1 MDRLIRR
8 LIFSM
13 LLAFNLSACLTTQPR
28 NITNV
33 CAIFEDRRSWY
44 RAARNSEQR
53 WGVPIAVNMA
63 IIYQESSFR
72 ARARPERSKVL
83 WVFPGTRPSSAYGY
97 AQALDGTWQD
107 YIRVS
112 GNRSASRSEFDDAVD
127 FVAWYNARSTRINSI
142 ASNDA
147 RSLYYAYHEG
157 NGGYRQ
163 KSYIEKPWLVDAAN
177 LVQSNFNRFSS
188 QLASCRLEL
197 EKTWFQRLIS

>member
-13 LLAFNLSACLTTQPR
+13 LLAFNLSACLATQPQ

>member
-1 MDRLIRR
+1 
-8 LIFSM
+8 
-13 LLAFNLSACLTTQPR
+13 
-28 NITNV
+28 
-33 CAIFEDRRSWY
+33 
-44 RAARNSEQR
+44 
-53 WGVPIAVNMA
+53 MA

-188 QLASCRLEL
+188 QLAGCRLEL

>member
-8 LIFSM
+8 LIFST
-13 LLAFNLSACLTTQPR
+13 LLVFNLSACLATQPR

-44 RAARNSEQR
+44 RAAKDSEQR

-127 FVAWYNARSTRINSI
+127 FVAWYNARSTRINNI

-177 LVQSNFNRFSS
+177 LVQSNFTRFSS
-188 QLASCRLEL
+188 QLAGCRLEL
-197 EKTWFQRLIS
+197 EKTWFQRLFS